1 MQNLKLR
8 TRGTEKPI
16 VYAPIVDGQI
26 RDEVEAA
33 SRRFLLEDRQNLK
46 IVSQEIYNVD
56 HNLLGPNS
64 REVSDFH
71 YEHIETPPQEPSE
84 KPAKRSLF
92 RYSGWRKGVAV
103 GIALSAL
110 VLVINVSLAIAAG
123 KGARSLN
130 GQIATMYEG
139 NCGKVRKLSLWLH
152 LLINVLSSLILGASN
167 YCMQVLC
174 APTRENIDT
183 AHRRKEWM
191 HIGVQSVRNI
201 GALGG
206 GNLILWAL
214 LVLSS
219 LPLHLL

>member
-1 MQNLKLR
+1 MQNATPLAIAVLVA
-8 TRGTEKPI
+8 ELIP
-16 VYAPIVDGQI
+16 
-26 RDEVEAA
+26 AA
-33 SRRFLLEDRQNLK
+33 A
-46 IVSQEIYNVD
+46 SQEIYNVD
-56 HNLLGPNS
+56 HNPLGPNS

-103 GIALSAL
+103 GIALSTL

-139 NCGKVRKLSLWLH
+139 NCGEVRKLSLWLH
-152 LLINVLSSLILGASN
+152 LLINVLSSLLLGASN

-183 AHRRKEWM
+183 AHRSKEWM

-206 GNLILWAL
+206 GNLILWTL